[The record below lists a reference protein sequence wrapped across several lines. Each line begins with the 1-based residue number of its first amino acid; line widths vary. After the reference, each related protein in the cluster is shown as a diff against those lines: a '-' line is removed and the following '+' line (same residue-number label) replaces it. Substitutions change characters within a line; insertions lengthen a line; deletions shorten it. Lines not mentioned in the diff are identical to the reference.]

1 MNREV
6 LTIDYKKVV
15 GFVNHQIKLLES
27 EEESIIQ
34 NSLQLMI
41 DGVKTDSI
49 LGEYTAKIEEWEY
62 LKQILEESPEVFT

>member
-6 LTIDYKKVV
+6 LKIDYKKVV
-15 GFVNHQIKLLES
+15 EFVNHQIKVLES
-27 EEESIIQ
+27 EEDSIIQ

-41 DGVKTDSI
+41 DGIKTDNI

-62 LKQILEESPEVFT
+62 LKQVLEEVPEIFV